1 VESFG
6 ARLKRERE
14 QRKISLDDISVST
27 KIGTRFLIAIE
38 EEQFDQ
44 LPGGIFSK
52 GFVRAYARYLGID
65 EAQAVADYVT
75 ASGASLPE
83 ATPEPLADLALP
95 QVRESATKERAA
107 GLPWEMLAI
116 ALLVVAFGFAIWGFL
131 SREKSRGPAP
141 VAPAPVPASSGE
153 VKSSTATPANPA
165 PAASP
170 SPAPVVGNTAS
181 ESRIP
186 ETQVPESSAAKV
198 AAGSAPGSPLAAA
211 SAPNPGAFLVQ
222 ITAHEDSWV
231 AISADGKEI
240 MQGTLS
246 TSAEKS
252 VGARNEIVIKTGNAG
267 ALDVSFNGKKLGL
280 AGANKE
286 VKTLRFDP
294 NGLRQ
299 QVH

>member
-1 VESFG
+1 MESFG

-14 QRKISLDDISVST
+14 QRRISLDDISVST

-116 ALLVVAFGFAIWGFL
+116 ALLIVAFGFAIWGFL
-131 SREKSRGPAP
+131 SREKSTRPAP
-141 VAPAPVPASSGE
+141 VAPPPVPASSGE
-153 VKSSTATPANPA
+153 VKSSTAAPPNLVPAVA
-165 PAASP
+165 P
-170 SPAPVVGNTAS
+170 SPAPVVGNAAS
-181 ESRIP
+181 ESR
-186 ETQVPESSAAKV
+186 VPESSAAIV
-198 AAGSAPGSPLAAA
+198 AAGSAPTIPLAAA

-240 MQGTLS
+240 MQGTLLA
-246 TSAEKS
+246 SAEKS

-294 NGLRQ
+294 NGLRPQ
-299 QVH
+299 AH